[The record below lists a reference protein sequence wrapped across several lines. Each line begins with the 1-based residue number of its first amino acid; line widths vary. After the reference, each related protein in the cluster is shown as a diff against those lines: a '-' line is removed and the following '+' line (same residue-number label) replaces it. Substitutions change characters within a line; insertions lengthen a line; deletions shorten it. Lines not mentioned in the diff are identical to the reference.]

1 MFGFIYSSFKHINS
15 YFRAK
20 KMYFHQCVL
29 PLPCGRSVYTR
40 LHAPTRAYTILAVHT
55 QGGFK
60 KKLWLHS
67 ASNLLLFYG
76 FGQLEY
82 SIAYILWQNVTS
94 QLFLKP
100 PTLWLSKRMRSATR
114 HIGFRQSSGPPKC
127 KRLKLEIFI
136 LFVITNYYR
145 NEGQLLK
152 KKWFISA

>member
-60 KKLWLHS
+60 KKKLWLHS

-82 SIAYILWQNVTS
+82 SIAYIL
-94 QLFLKP
+94 
-100 PTLWLSKRMRSATR
+100 
-114 HIGFRQSSGPPKC
+114 
-127 KRLKLEIFI
+127 
-136 LFVITNYYR
+136 
-145 NEGQLLK
+145 
-152 KKWFISA
+152 